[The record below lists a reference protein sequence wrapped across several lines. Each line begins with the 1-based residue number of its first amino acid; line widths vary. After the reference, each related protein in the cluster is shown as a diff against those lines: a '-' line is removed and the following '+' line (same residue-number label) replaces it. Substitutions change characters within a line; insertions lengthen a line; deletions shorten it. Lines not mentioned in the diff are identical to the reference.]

1 MSKYGIRY
9 AVFAKYND
17 DGTYTDGCYLS
28 PVAGYNGN
36 PNVAPGSDYGDDRSL
51 DAESYVAGGT
61 LSVEFNRDKDEL
73 YTFLLGHEQAQS
85 GEIAYNSND
94 EAPIVGTGAIGRG
107 DGKWKVRFYKQVK
120 FHEPNDE
127 NQTRTNTIQHNHITL
142 EGDIMIPED
151 GEWKLTRTFDT
162 FAQAKAYLDDIVGIS
177 E

>member
-36 PNVAPGSDYGDDRSL
+36 PNVASGSDYGDDRSL

-107 DGKWKVRFYKQVK
+107 DGKWTVRFYKQK
-120 FHEPNDE
+120 QCQQRPTSSRIWKY
-127 NQTRTNTIQHNHITL
+127 QIQDNRVIIIISGNNCKTKPVPWQL
-142 EGDIMIPED
+142 N
-151 GEWKLTRTFDT
+151 
-162 FAQAKAYLDDIVGIS
+162 IVQ
-177 E
+177 